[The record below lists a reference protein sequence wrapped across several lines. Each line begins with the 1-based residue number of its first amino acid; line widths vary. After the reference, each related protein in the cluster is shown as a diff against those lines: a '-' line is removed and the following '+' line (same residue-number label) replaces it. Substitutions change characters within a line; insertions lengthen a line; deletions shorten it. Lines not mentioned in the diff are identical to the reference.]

1 MTRGPLF
8 PVQTQMRRVLIVA
21 TAIVLAALAAIALWQ
36 AQTPLPVAGSN
47 PVEVS
52 DAVAVVNTGAADA
65 EPGPDAVSRPAV
77 VVERPRSNASRAS
90 GMATQ
95 VVDLPSDDLP
105 LRETAAAL
113 LEAHRVGHLPA
124 TRRLLRELTDCQ
136 RFRWASL
143 RMDMI
148 IAFEDSP
155 RGGRG
160 GTRMQEAMTSA
171 AELVSRLGEHCAEL
185 PDDFDEA
192 LLFEVQRRAA
202 DAGDLAGQLGF
213 ALVPALS
220 LNKSL
225 LQMDRLEVYKEQAP
239 QYLQRALEQGSGQ
252 AVAGFMDAYEHYF
265 EGWRG
270 HAGRGTEMQNQAIR
284 KMMDAVRP
292 LNPLQQVLGED
303 LVKAWTY
310 ATLCKSVCNGTDQA
324 RAEAALARLQVALDP
339 KQRSLAEDAA
349 AALYDAHFGPRPRP
363 EDIDLEAL
371 RDAVLGFR
379 R

>member
-1 MTRGPLF
+1 MKRI
-8 PVQTQMRRVLIVA
+8 LILVA
-21 TAIVLAALAAIALWQ
+21 AVALAALAAFALWR
-36 AQTPLPVAGSN
+36 AQPSALVADLAPTSAAGVGA
-47 PVEVS
+47 PA
-52 DAVAVVNTGAADA
+52 DAGPAGATNAEDSGAASASAARVDRRSA
-65 EPGPDAVSRPAV
+65 TTREANGV
-77 VVERPRSNASRAS
+77 V
-90 GMATQ
+90 ATVQ
-95 VVDLPSDDLP
+95 DLPPADLP
-105 LRETAAAL
+105 LRDTAAAL
-113 LEAHRVGHLPA
+113 IEAHRAGHLPA
-124 TRRLLRELTDCQ
+124 TTRLLKELTDCQ

-155 RGGRG
+155 RARRG
-160 GTRMQEAMTSA
+160 GDRMQEAMTSA
-171 AELVSRLGEHCAEL
+171 AELVSELGEHCADL
-185 PDDFDEA
+185 PNEFDEA

-202 DAGDLAGQLGF
+202 DGGDLAGQLGF

-225 LQMDRLEVYKEQAP
+225 LQLDRLAVYKEQAP

-252 AVAGFMDAYEHYF
+252 AVAGFMDGYEHYF

-270 HAGRGTEMQNQAIR
+270 HAGRGTEMQNQAMR
-284 KMMDAVRP
+284 KMIDAVRP

-324 RAEAALARLQVALDP
+324 RAETALVRLRVALDP
-339 KQRSLAEDAA
+339 KQRSQAEDAA
-349 AALYDAHFGPRPRP
+349 AALYDTHFGPRPRP

-371 RDAVLGFR
+371 RDAILGFR